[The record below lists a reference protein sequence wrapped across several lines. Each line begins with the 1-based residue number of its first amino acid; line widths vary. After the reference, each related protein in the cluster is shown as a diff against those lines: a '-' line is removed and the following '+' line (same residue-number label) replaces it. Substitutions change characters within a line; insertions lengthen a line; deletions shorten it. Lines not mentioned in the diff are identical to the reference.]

1 MWLSGWPIQGTAE
14 GTADLRP
21 PSSPLLLSSARLD
34 VAAQSRIAEA
44 PGRAATKGRN
54 EGEQGLLTAAS
65 GELAA
70 VSQSINTSDL
80 EQGDTLVIPEVEVK
94 GKREGMEFDPVRS
107 RTTVTTKE
115 LERRQSDNVFNVLQD
130 IPGVS
135 INGGPL
141 ASGMKFNIRGFSDTE
156 DVLIKVDGAI
166 RNFEKYRFG
175 SGVFVEP
182 ELLKAIEVTRG
193 PAGALQGSGAIGG
206 AVEMRTKDA
215 ADLLRP
221 GERVGARVK
230 AGISSNNFEKLGSA
244 SAYGIAFD
252 SFDLLGNLTWRD
264 SDNIRTASGDELQ
277 NTKTNRLS
285 GLAKASYRPRPGAA
299 VILAGT
305 YSQEEVL
312 QPFDATIGIPG
323 VFGFVRRAMTDIT
336 PTVNLEYTPTARTL
350 TPWINIK
357 GTLGHTSTSVT
368 DSDKQD
374 AKGMIIPNSPTNFF
388 DYRIATLDLTNTTA
402 LRFGS
407 VRTELTYG
415 VQYNRNERRSQTEQF
430 NASKKAR
437 ETVDNLGQ
445 PSGTKSYLAY
455 MLQSRLDLGE
465 LSFSAGVRHD
475 RYKVEVDAQETR
487 EQLQIEGRRPFIE
500 FARTMPSA
508 GIAWNALGGPLTFF
522 YSYAQAFRPPLVDEY
537 FTQGAF
543 SRCVSTFFGALAPPS
558 GVCGD
563 RYVPQSSFNHEVG
576 VSLNR
581 PRLFTNS
588 DALTAKVVFFR
599 SRVTNTLYSLSARNA
614 SGALCKPLPVSIGGN
629 NDVCTHVTQDGL
641 ERREGVEFELGYR
654 AERWFSNLSMTAIRG
669 KQVCDGEQDLFDIPG
684 DTLVFTLGR
693 NDLDRRLEYGY
704 RVRAVDQRRV
714 ITGSSEQVVTPCNT
728 GLTIGNQAGYVLH
741 NLFAAYQPYKVLSL
755 NLTVDNFTN
764 TRYFLNNGF
773 GGGIGQEAPGYNV
786 RFSATVS
793 F

>member
-1 MWLSGWPIQGTAE
+1 MLLGALLTVWPVRGGGTSWAADVRPLPSGH
-14 GTADLRP
+14 ADIH
-21 PSSPLLLSSARLD
+21 
-34 VAAQSRIAEA
+34 VAANRSPEEA
-44 PGRAATKGRN
+44 T
-54 EGEQGLLTAAS
+54 E
-65 GELAA
+65 
-70 VSQSINTSDL
+70 
-80 EQGDTLVIPEVEVK
+80 DTLMIAEVEVT
-94 GKREGMEFDPVRS
+94 GRREGVEFDPVRS
-107 RTTVTTKE
+107 RTTVTSKE
-115 LERRQSDNVFNVLQD
+115 LERRQADNVFNVLQD
-130 IPGVS
+130 VPGVS

-156 DVLIKVDGAI
+156 DVLIKLDGAQ

-215 ADLLRP
+215 ADLLAP
-221 GERVGARVK
+221 GRKIGARVK
-230 AGISSNNFEKLGSA
+230 GGLSSNNFEKLGSA

-264 SDNIRTASGDELQ
+264 SDNVRTASGDELQ

-285 GLAKASYRPRPGAA
+285 GLGKFSYRPRPGAA
-299 VILAGT
+299 VIFAGT

-323 VFGFVRRAMTDIT
+323 IFGFVRRAMTDIT
-336 PTVNLEYTPTARTL
+336 PTVNLEYTPVSDTL
-350 TPWINIK
+350 APWINIK

-368 DSDKQD
+368 DSDRQD
-374 AKGMIIPNSPTNFF
+374 AKGVIIPNSPTNFF

-402 LRFGS
+402 LRLGPA
-407 VRTELTYG
+407 RTELTYG
-415 VQYNRNERRSQTEQF
+415 VQYNRNERKAQTEQL
-430 NASKKAR
+430 NPTKKVR
-437 ETVDNLGQ
+437 ETVDNLSQ

-455 MLQSRLDLGE
+455 MLQSRLDIGE

-487 EQLQIEGRRPFIE
+487 NLMHNEGRRPFIE
-500 FARTMPSA
+500 FAKTMPSA
-508 GIAWNALGGPLTFF
+508 GIAWNALGGPLTLF
-522 YSYAQAFRPPLVDEY
+522 YNYAQAFRPPLVDEY

-543 SRCVSTFFGALAPPS
+543 SRCVSAFFGVLAPPS

-576 VSLNR
+576 VSLNY
-581 PRLFTNS
+581 PGLFTHS

-599 SRVTNTLYSLSARNA
+599 SRVINTLYSLSARNA
-614 SGALCKPLPVSIGGN
+614 SGALCKPLPVILVGGVNLGGN
-629 NDVCTHVTQDGL
+629 NDVCTHITQDGL

-669 KQVCDGEQDLFDIPG
+669 KQICDGEQDLFDIPG
-684 DTLVFTLGR
+684 NTLVFTLGR

-704 RVRAVDQRRV
+704 RLRAVDHRRV
-714 ITGSSEQVVTPCNT
+714 ITGSSAEVVSPCNT
-728 GLTIGNQAGYVLH
+728 GLTIGDQAGYFLH
-741 NLFAAYQPYKVLSL
+741 NLFASYQVTEALGF

-786 RFSATVS
+786 RFSATMS